1 MFVIKCNLMESQ
13 EQKKTFPAAVR
24 VSEEVIKTIRQI
36 GEKDRNRPDAGVV
49 RILLEDYSPLHEKL
63 IDQKGLMPALC
74 SNGYIVPNI
83 TFESKI
89 DSPHLRINIKGEK
102 AEAPIYLDAK
112 KATELVVNLI
122 TFINS
127 KKGI

>member
-13 EQKKTFPAAVR
+13 EQTKTFPAAVR

-49 RILLEDYSPLHEKL
+49 RILLEDYSPLHEKV

-74 SNGYIVPNI
+74 SRGHIVPNI
-83 TFESKI
+83 TFESHI
-89 DSPHLRINIKGEK
+89 DRPHLRIVVKDDK
-102 AEAPIYLDAK
+102 AGTPIYIDK
-112 KATELVVNLI
+112 EIATEFVVNLI

>member
-1 MFVIKCNLMESQ
+1 MESQ
-13 EQKKTFPAAVR
+13 EQTKTFPAAVR
-24 VSEEVIKTIRQI
+24 VSDEVIKTIRQI

-49 RILLEDYSPLHEKL
+49 RILLEDYSPLHEKF

-74 SNGYIVPNI
+74 SMGYMLPNI
-83 TFESKI
+83 TFEAHI
-89 DSPHLRINIKGEK
+89 DRPHLRIGVNVDEK
-102 AEAPIYLDAK
+102 EETPIYLDVK
-112 KATELVVNLI
+112 SATEMVVNLI

>member
-1 MFVIKCNLMESQ
+1 MVSQ
-13 EQKKTFPAAVR
+13 EQTKTFPAAVR

-49 RILLEDYSPLHEKL
+49 RILLEDYSPIHEKL

-74 SNGYIVPNI
+74 SQGSVSPNI
-83 TFESKI
+83 TFESYI
-89 DSPHLRINIKGEK
+89 DKPYLRIGVSVEDRV
-102 AEAPIYLDAK
+102 ETPIYLDIK
-112 KATELVVNLI
+112 LATELVVNLI